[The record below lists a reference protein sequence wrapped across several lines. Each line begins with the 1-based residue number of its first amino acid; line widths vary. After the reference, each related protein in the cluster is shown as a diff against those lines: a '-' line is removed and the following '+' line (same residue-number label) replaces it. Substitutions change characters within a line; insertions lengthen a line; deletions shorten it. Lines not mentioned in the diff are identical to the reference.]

1 MWSTIAKSNTRINLT
16 QHFFSYFHNSSRSQ
30 FGGNPISLVCA
41 NGQVFINSLSLSLNV
56 DPGLIILRMYEMQD
70 NVA

>member
-1 MWSTIAKSNTRINLT
+1 MRIQQKSELFIYC
-16 QHFFSYFHNSSRSQ
+16 HSSSSNQ
-30 FGGNPISLVCA
+30 FLGNPISLVCA